1 MIDYIE
7 AGKIRRQFPS
17 NLSRQ
22 DIDYIITKWSE
33 SFVDNADMLQF
44 SAMMNLSDRKLNIS
58 EFELFL
64 RAKSYFNLKELDELG
79 DDYNFDL
86 LAPVYFENLVG
97 YRNPFEIEKETYK
110 LRLEIGEEF
119 LAKWKELNPKSL
131 INGFK
136 KMREIRAKVN
146 LKYKAKPHRWEKTID
161 KLVDKYL

>member
-22 DIDYIITKWSE
+22 DIDCIITKWSE
-33 SFVDNADMLQF
+33 SVIDKIDMLQF
-44 SAMMNLSDRKLNIS
+44 SGMMNPNNRKLNIS
-58 EFELFL
+58 ELELLL
-64 RAKSYFNLKELDELG
+64 RAKSYFNLKELEKSGSDCV
-79 DDYNFDL
+79 FDL
-86 LAPVYFENLVG
+86 LALVCFENLVG
-97 YRNPFEIEKETYK
+97 YRNPFEIEEETYK